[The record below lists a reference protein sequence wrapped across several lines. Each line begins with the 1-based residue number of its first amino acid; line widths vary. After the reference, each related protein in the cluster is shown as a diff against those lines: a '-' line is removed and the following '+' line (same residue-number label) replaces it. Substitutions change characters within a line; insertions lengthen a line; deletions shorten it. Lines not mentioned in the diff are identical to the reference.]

1 MQQEGSVTK
10 NEKDILLFENT
21 EVGEKLKLTKKKGN
35 VHILGNDQAH
45 CCGNSTLN
53 FILLGFVFHL

>member
-35 VHILGNDQAH
+35 VHILGND
-45 CCGNSTLN
+45 
-53 FILLGFVFHL
+53 